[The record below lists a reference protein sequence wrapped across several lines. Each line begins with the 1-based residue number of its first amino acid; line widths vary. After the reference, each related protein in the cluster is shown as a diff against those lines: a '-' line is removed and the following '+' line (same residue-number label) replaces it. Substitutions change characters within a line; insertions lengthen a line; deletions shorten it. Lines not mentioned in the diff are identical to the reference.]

1 MNPILR
7 KTLGQ
12 TLALNQ
18 RLAHGAG
25 NGFDWLFR
33 SDRLVKSGKTWFELV
48 HDGDPMS
55 VRYYGLPEESSIELP
70 NGSRMEVERRQFPLP
85 LVLVPP
91 LGVTANTFDL
101 MPNRSLARYMAARG
115 FRTYLIDWGKPGKEH
130 ARLGISD
137 YADTMM
143 SQALAKIRKH
153 AGTQE
158 LSMMGWCMGGLLILL
173 HAGLTRGRDIRNIV
187 TVASPID
194 MRGGGMVAGLAAAL
208 DAPARLIRQYTDF
221 RMHSL
226 DPGSMSVPP
235 WMTTL
240 AFKLTDPVGSVTTYW
255 DLLTRLWDREFVESH
270 TTTSN
275 YLNRMLR
282 YPGGVLQDMT
292 VQMGVDNQLA
302 SGQVEIGG
310 KLADLRS
317 LQAALLVFAGET
329 DHLVAPEVARK
340 LIEIVSS
347 TDKEFRVVPGGHMGV
362 VLGGK
367 AVDGVWA
374 PSADWL
380 AGRSGA
386 QAH

>member
-1 MNPILR
+1 
-7 KTLGQ
+7 
-12 TLALNQ
+12 
-18 RLAHGAG
+18 
-25 NGFDWLFR
+25 
-33 SDRLVKSGKTWFELV
+33 
-48 HDGDPMS
+48 
-55 VRYYGLPEESSIELP
+55 
-70 NGSRMEVERRQFPLP
+70 
-85 LVLVPP
+85 
-91 LGVTANTFDL
+91 
-101 MPNRSLARYMAARG
+101 
-115 FRTYLIDWGKPGKEH
+115 
-130 ARLGISD
+130 
-137 YADTMM
+137 
-143 SQALAKIRKH
+143 
-153 AGTQE
+153 
-158 LSMMGWCMGGLLILL
+158 MMGWCMGGLLILL
-173 HAGLTRGRDIRNIV
+173 HAGLTRGRNIRNIV

-367 AVDGVWA
+367 AADGVWA